1 MKSFAQWCGA
11 KTFTSMREVEI
22 AQQAWDYQQ
31 DKIESLEDELHCVRA
46 YNDELAAELHRE
58 RVYNSELRERIVEL
72 EIGLLAFAE
81 EHPKIPDWVQESARD
96 LLADGAK

>member
-46 YNDELAAELHRE
+46 YNDELLAKLEAE
-58 RVYNSELRERIVEL
+58 
-72 EIGLLAFAE
+72 
-81 EHPKIPDWVQESARD
+81 QEQSDAWNNNVVNLIQLGRSVD
-96 LLADGAK
+96 MVLDCLST